1 MMNEKKGMDGGEAL
15 PGIEPAY
22 RGKVRD
28 IYDLGDKLLIVASDR
43 VSAYDSVIPT
53 PIPGKGAVLNMISAA
68 WFGWFGDLPNHM
80 ISVEV
85 SEYPEPFNG
94 FEKELSGRSMLV
106 RKAERIDLECIVR
119 GYISGSGWKD
129 YQKTGAVCG
138 IELPEGLQLSQKLEQ
153 PLFTPSTKADSG
165 HDENVS
171 LDEAAKI
178 VGEDT
183 VEAVKKMSLDIF
195 TRACDYALTKG
206 IIIADTK
213 FEFGRV
219 DGEIVIIDEVLTPDS
234 SRFWLV
240 EEYEPGKQQRSLD
253 KQYVRDY
260 LDKIGWDHDPPAPEL
275 PAEVVSKTVE
285 RYRMAVKNLFPDLDI
300 ERYFK

>member
-1 MMNEKKGMDGGEAL
+1 MDGGEAL